1 MFVSRYREPKDFL
14 GADDQV
20 GFGLIGVI
28 ATDSKLCE
36 QRLNVTPVVSVETP
50 GERVEIIQHGL
61 QHVHFILHALHTA
74 EPEHMVAE
82 ETASSSDPEKG

>member
-1 MFVSRYREPKDFL
+1 VQIVEYTLERGVQPVEFERPPKRRLSMVKAQHMGPATRVCLREPKDFL

-36 QRLNVTPVVSVETP
+36 QRLNVTPVVS
-50 GERVEIIQHGL
+50 
-61 QHVHFILHALHTA
+61 
-74 EPEHMVAE
+74 
-82 ETASSSDPEKG
+82 